1 MEGRGVAVQRTR
13 RTEGRAHGVG
23 GRVLDFLG
31 RQEWMDRPSY
41 RLENVLSFGF
51 NAFGGARNRV
61 TNFLN
66 GVWLGHPVH
75 PPLASLTS
83 GAIGTTVALDAL
95 NLLPGKSTTEMLDAS
110 RIAERALGLGILANL
125 ASAATGVADW
135 QHTHEKDRRIGLV
148 HGVLNLVATGLY
160 IQSWR
165 DRRRGR
171 HLRGIV
177 TSAVG
182 YGITAGSGF
191 LGGALVFGSG
201 IGTDQ
206 SGERLRIDDWTPVL
220 PEAELP
226 ADKRLKRVDVDG
238 VGVVLCRDG
247 DNVSAFAGLCPH
259 LAAPMEDGWVD
270 RGRVVCPW
278 HGSQFDVRTGEVVR
292 GPAAAPLPCYRA
304 RVRDGMVELRDGAPT
319 PLGADREK
327 YLDPKALQCPGISH
341 AKEVAQ

>member
-1 MEGRGVAVQRTR
+1 MAVQRAR
-13 RTEGRAHGVG
+13 RAEDRVHGAG

-75 PPLASLTS
+75 PPLASLTT

-95 NLLPGKSTTEMLDAS
+95 SLLPGKSSTEGLGAS
-110 RIAERALGLGILANL
+110 RFAQHALGLGILANF
-125 ASAATGVADW
+125 ASAATGVTDW

-148 HGVLNLVATGLY
+148 HGVLNLIATGLY

-165 DRRRGR
+165 HRRDGR

-182 YGITAGSGF
+182 YGITSSSGF

-201 IGTDQ
+201 IGMDQ
-206 SGERLRIDDWTPVL
+206 SGERLRIHDWTPVL
-220 PEAELP
+220 PAAELP
-226 ADKRLKRVDVDG
+226 AGKKLMRVDVDG

-247 DNVSAFAGLCPH
+247 DSVSAFAGLCPH
-259 LAAPMEDGWVD
+259 LAAPMEDGWLD

-278 HGSQFDVRTGEVVR
+278 HGSQFDVQTGQVVR
-292 GPAAAPLPCYRA
+292 GPAASPLPCYQA
-304 RVRDGMVELRDGAPT
+304 RLNGGMVELRDGAPT
-319 PLGADREK
+319 PLGVGREK
-327 YLDPKALQCPGISH
+327 YLDSKPLPCPEICD
-341 AKEVAQ
+341 AKEIAQ

>member
-1 MEGRGVAVQRTR
+1 MAVQRAR
-13 RTEGRAHGVG
+13 GAEDRAHGPG
-23 GRVLDFLG
+23 ERVLEILG

-41 RLENVLSFGF
+41 RLENVLSFVF

-61 TNFLN
+61 TNLLN

-75 PPLASLTS
+75 PPLASLTT

-95 NLLPGKSTTEMLDAS
+95 SLLPGRSSTEMLGAP
-110 RIAERALGLGILANL
+110 RFAQRALGLGILANF
-125 ASAATGVADW
+125 ASAATGVTDW

-171 HLRGIV
+171 QLRGVV
-177 TSAVG
+177 TSAIG
-182 YGITAGSGF
+182 YGITSASGF

-201 IGTDQ
+201 IGMDQ
-206 SGERLRIDDWTPVL
+206 SGARLRIDTWTPVL

-226 ADKRLKRVDVDG
+226 AGKKPTRVEVDG

-270 RGRVVCPW
+270 RGRLVCPW
-278 HGSQFDVRTGEVVR
+278 HGSQFDVQTGAVVR
-292 GPAAAPLPCYRA
+292 GPAAAPLPCYQA
-304 RVRDGMVELRDGAPT
+304 RVRDGMVELRDGAPS
-319 PLGADREK
+319 PLGLGRVK
-327 YLDPKALQCPGISH
+327 YLAPQAQECPELVEPKEI
-341 AKEVAQ
+341 AQ

>member
-1 MEGRGVAVQRTR
+1 MAVQRAQGA
-13 RTEGRAHGVG
+13 EDRARGAG

-31 RQEWMDRPSY
+31 RQAWMDRPSY
-41 RLENVLSFGF
+41 RLENVLSFAF

-75 PPLASLTS
+75 PPLASLTT
-83 GAIGTTVALDAL
+83 GALGTTVALDAL
-95 NLLPGKSTTEMLDAS
+95 GLLPGRASTEALDAS
-110 RIAERALGLGILANL
+110 RFAQRALGLGIFANF
-125 ASAATGVADW
+125 ASAATGVTDW
-135 QHTHEKDRRIGLV
+135 QHTHESDRRIGLV

-171 HLRGIV
+171 HGRGIV

-182 YGITAGSGF
+182 YAITSGSGF

-201 IGTDQ
+201 IGMDQ
-206 SGERLRIDDWTPVL
+206 SGERLRIDTWTPVL

-226 ADKRLKRVDVDG
+226 AGNKPTRVDVDG

-247 DNVSAFAGLCPH
+247 DNVSAFAARCPH

-270 RGRVVCPW
+270 RGRLVCPW
-278 HGSQFDVRTGEVVR
+278 HGSQFDLHTGVVLR
-292 GPAAAPLPCYRA
+292 GPAAAPLPCYQA
-304 RVRDGMVELRDGAPT
+304 RVKDGMVELREGVAT
-319 PLGADREK
+319 PLGVGRVR
-327 YLDPKALQCPGISH
+327 YLDPKPGQCPEIAS
-341 AKEVAQ
+341 AEEIAQ